1 MNKLIYY
8 VILTILFLVSE
19 QCFSQQVVS
28 STGTSAEGAN
38 VRISWTVG
46 EPMIGT
52 FTGTSVIL
60 TQGFHQSKLTITSLK
75 EIDLPSFEVNVYP
88 NPFFSQLQITVTKG
102 DWNNLQYLL
111 FSLDGKL
118 LQQKVALNQV
128 ETMNL
133 ESFAQGVYLLKV
145 SGHHNQTIRTFLVIK
160 N

>member
-1 MNKLIYY
+1 M
-8 VILTILFLVSE
+8 FLVSE